1 MFADKNV
8 GTGKTVTVSG
18 IALTG
23 TDRDNYELTSTT
35 ATASANITARMLT
48 VNGIGAVDKTYDG
61 STNAMLDTSPH
72 ILEGKV
78 EGDDLRLD
86 QSRGGPSGLFADKN
100 AGTGK
105 TVTVSGIALT
115 GTDRDNYELTS
126 TTATTTANIDP
137 RALTVG
143 GISAVNKTY
152 DGSTTATLDTSNAT
166 LTGVLQGE
174 SVALDTSRAS
184 GQFDTKDVGQGKAV
198 TVTDFVLSGGADAAN
213 YRLADP
219 TLMTSAN
226 IDPRALTVGGI
237 SAANKT
243 YDGTTIA
250 TLDTGTHSLEGKVA
264 GDELWLDQS
273 RGGPSGAFAD
283 KNVGTGKTVTISG
296 IALGGTDLGNYHL
309 TSTTA
314 TTTADIGKAPLNI
327 VANDATALATERRP
341 PRAATAKTRR
351 CWLARRQQRHRA
363 RRARARPLRDHAARA
378 GVGQLRDQGNRRQP
392 EAAAQVPTR

>member
-1 MFADKNV
+1 MA
-8 GTGKTVTVSG
+8 
-18 IALTG
+18 
-23 TDRDNYELTSTT
+23 
-35 ATASANITARMLT
+35 
-48 VNGIGAVDKTYDG
+48 
-61 STNAMLDTSPH
+61 
-72 ILEGKV
+72 
-78 EGDDLRLD
+78 GDDLRLD

-115 GTDRDNYELTS
+115 GTDLDNYALAS
-126 TTATTTANIDP
+126 ITATTTANIDP

-143 GISAVNKTY
+143 AISAVNKTY

-198 TVTDFVLSGGADAAN
+198 TVTDFALSGGADAAN

-219 TLMTSAN
+219 TLMTTAN
-226 IDPRALTVGGI
+226 IDPRALTVSGI
-237 SAANKT
+237 SAINKT

-264 GDELWLDQS
+264 GDELWLDES
-273 RGGPSGAFAD
+273 RGGPSGTFAD

-296 IALGGTDLGNYHL
+296 IALGGADLGNYL
-309 TSTTA
+309 LSSSTA
-314 TTTADIGKAPLNI
+314 TTTAHIGKATLNI
-327 VANDATALATERRP
+327 VANDATAVATD
-341 PRAATAKTRR
+341 AA
-351 CWLARRQQRHRA
+351 H
-363 RRARARPLRDHAARA
+363 PGGN
-378 GVGQLRDQGNRRQP
+378 GVHDSGFVDG
-392 EAAAQVPTR
+392 EAALVPAGTLRRLPNPNTPPPAPAADSASVRLVTAALVPTDEPFDECAAQPGSVALANVSIVGCGMAMPRSAPTPQAKAN